1 MTQDR
6 SAPETPD
13 SRAIILA
20 TLGVV
25 LAAFCWGLAAIF
37 AKGAFERGVPP
48 ERMAEA
54 RIAVAGIPL
63 LAYLLLA
70 RRDLIRPPAATL
82 PAIGLFGVALV
93 AVNWSYY
100 TAIDRLA
107 VGVAISLQYTAPV
120 LVLLLV
126 ALVAHRLPSGVVWL
140 AGALTLAGAVLVSG
154 AYRGVASLDGLGVA
168 AGISSAIWFAGYLL
182 SAEAA
187 GRRGAH
193 PATVLTVG
201 FAVAAVLWGALLP
214 WWDWPV
220 ETLADPE
227 IVLRVLGVGI
237 VGTLIPFLLAVSA
250 VRIISAAVAGIAATT
265 EPVFASALAW
275 LLLGQELEPLQ
286 LVGGGLVVAGVVL
299 AQLQRRDPP
308 DAVPV
313 EVTP

>member
-1 MTQDR
+1 LTQGR
-6 SAPETPD
+6 SAPD
-13 SRAIILA
+13 SRAIVVA

-25 LAAFCWGLAAIF
+25 LAAFCWGLAAVF

-63 LAYLLLA
+63 LAYLLLV
-70 RRDLIRPPAATL
+70 RRDLIRPPAGTL
-82 PAIGLFGVALV
+82 PAIGLFGAALV

-126 ALVAHRLPSGVVWL
+126 ALTSRRVPPSIVWF
-140 AGALTLAGAVLVSG
+140 AGALTLGGAVLVSG
-154 AYRGVASLDGLGVA
+154 AYRGMASLDGLGVA
-168 AGISSAIWFAGYLL
+168 AGISAAISFAGYLL

-201 FAVAAVLWGALLP
+201 FALAAVLWGVLLP

-220 ETLADPE
+220 ESLADPE
-227 IVLRVLGVGI
+227 ILLRVLGVGI

-275 LLLGQELEPLQ
+275 LLLGQVLEPLQ
-286 LVGGGLVVAGVVL
+286 LIGGGLVVAGVVV

-308 DAVPV
+308 GAVAV
-313 EVTP
+313 EVAP